1 MANAIFLILILI
13 QLGITYNLKFII
25 GFILARK
32 IDFSKL
38 SKKDLFSP
46 DVMEVY
52 LLAIEHPEKFSF
64 DKYLVNISGKDFAIW
79 HRSELVNRRFY
90 FSGDGNEELEVEMNS
105 KLTHYDRYLLD
116 KLCVA
121 VQEGQTKTLELFFD
135 K

>member
-1 MANAIFLILILI
+1 MANTIFLILILI

-38 SKKDLFSP
+38 SKRDLFSP

-52 LLAIEHPEKFSF
+52 LLAIEHPAKFSF
-64 DKYLVNISGKDFAIW
+64 DEYVVNISGKDFAIW
-79 HRSELVNRRFY
+79 RRSELYHRRFY
-90 FSGDGNEELEVEMNS
+90 WGSDSNKELVEGMNS